1 MSERIISPEQENFE
15 EAELDRS
22 LRPESLADFTGEDHI
37 KESLQIS
44 IEAAKRRGEALD
56 HCLFAGPPGLGKTT
70 LAGIIAKEMGVGIHI
85 TSGPVLEKASD
96 LAGLLTSLGE
106 NDILF
111 IDEIHRLGRVIEEYL
126 YPAMEDFRL
135 DIMLDSGPAARTVN
149 LPLKHFTLVG
159 ATTRTGLLTG
169 PLRDRFGLDLYP
181 AKDLQKILV
190 RSAKILNVGIT
201 DEAAK
206 ILSSKCRG
214 TPRIANRVL
223 RRARDVAEVRG
234 EGIIDKEVAERTL
247 KMLGIDERGLDPM
260 DRKILST
267 LATHFAGGPVGLG
280 TIGASLGEEPDTLE
294 EVYEPYLIQQGLLSR
309 TPRGLRMCGSASATC
324 CSCRRGGVRFTMS
337 SSAIRPTSAGV
348 RRRIWRPM

>member
-1 MSERIISPEQENFE
+1 MAERIISPEQENTE
-15 EAELDRS
+15 EAEIENS
-22 LRPESLADFTGEDHI
+22 LRPEKLAEFTGEDHI
-37 KESLQIS
+37 KESLEIS
-44 IEAAKRRGEALD
+44 IEAAKKRGEALD

-70 LAGIIAKEMGVGIHI
+70 LAGIIAKEMGVGFHI

-106 NDILF
+106 NDVLF

-135 DIMLDSGPAARTVN
+135 DIMLDSGPAARSVN

-169 PLRDRFGLDLYP
+169 PLRDRFGLHYRLDLYET
-181 AKDLQKILV
+181 KDLIKILK
-190 RSAKILNVGIT
+190 RSAKILKIT
-201 DEAAK
+201 LTDDAAN
-206 ILSSKCRG
+206 ILGSRCRG

-234 EGIIDKEVAERTL
+234 EGIIDKEIAMRTL
-247 KMLGIDERGLDPM
+247 KMLGIDDNGLDPM
-260 DRKILST
+260 DRKILSII
-267 LATHFAGGPVGLG
+267 ANHFAGGPVGLG

-294 EVYEPYLIQQGLLSR
+294 EVYEPYLIQQGFLSR
-309 TPRGLRMCGSASATC
+309 TPRGRILTPSAYQVLHLPVPSGTQ
-324 CSCRRGGVRFTMS
+324 SELGL
-337 SSAIRPTSAGV
+337 
-348 RRRIWRPM
+348 

>member
-1 MSERIISPEQENFE
+1 MSERIISPEQENGE
-15 EAELDRS
+15 EAEQDKS
-22 LRPESLADFTGEDHI
+22 LRPGTLADFSGEDHI
-37 KESLQIS
+37 KESLQIA

-70 LAGIIAKEMGVGIHI
+70 LAGIIAKEMGVGIHV

-96 LAGLLTSLGE
+96 IAGLLTSLGE
-106 NDILF
+106 NDVLF

-135 DIMLDSGPAARTVN
+135 DIMLDSGPAARSVN
-149 LPLKHFTLVG
+149 LPLKKFTLIG

-169 PLRDRFGLDLYP
+169 PLRDRFGLHFRLELYTPNDLE
-181 AKDLQKILV
+181 KILI
-190 RSAKILNVGIT
+190 RSAKILNVEISA
-201 DEAAK
+201 DAAK
-206 ILSSKCRG
+206 VLSSKCRG

-234 EGIIDKEVAERTL
+234 EGVIDTEIATRTL
-247 KMLGIDERGLDPM
+247 KMLGIDDRGLDPM

-267 LATHFAGGPVGLG
+267 IATHFDGGPVGLG

-309 TPRGLRMCGSASATC
+309 TPRGRTLTHAAYKALQIPLPK
-324 CSCRRGGVRFTMS
+324 S
-337 SSAIRPTSAGV
+337 SQPELDLD
-348 RRRIWRPM
+348 